1 MPFSVVTTRGIWA
14 NIGRTCLSR
23 TTALGLPRPLLAIA
37 KSKSA
42 SPSIL
47 PRVRNIS
54 FTNTSRSTVTTSI
67 PTYTTPPGKPSSPL
81 GTLANTFARNSQSLK
96 VGAKPQPFFPDI
108 SSPTVG
114 YWLLG
119 SAGLVFG
126 IVVLGGLTR
135 LTESGYLLPPPF
147 YNF

>member
-1 MPFSVVTTRGIWA
+1 MSFAVVTTRGIWA
-14 NIGRTCLSR
+14 NIRRTCLSR
-23 TTALGLPRPLLAIA
+23 TTALGLPRPLLAIG
-37 KSKSA
+37 KPKSA
-42 SPSIL
+42 SPSVL

-54 FTNTSRSTVTTSI
+54 FTNTSRNTVTTS
-67 PTYTTPPGKPSSPL
+67 TTTTPPGKLSSPL
-81 GTLANTFARNSQSLK
+81 GTLANTFARNSQTLK
-96 VGAKPQPFFPDI
+96 AGAKPQPFFPDI

-135 LTESGYLLPPPF
+135 LTESGCLLPPF
-147 YNF
+147 YNL